1 MPERGDLDTFIGLD
15 VGTTNCKAVI
25 IDEEGRPL
33 AQASQEYCISH
44 PKARWAEQ
52 DALEVWQTVK
62 NVIKNVVFSS
72 GVTEITAVS
81 LSVQGDAVVAV
92 DRCLNPLRPVILGMD
107 YRSKPQSDRCAQVFG
122 GENLFRITGMPP
134 HPLNSLT
141 KILWIKEEEP
151 EIYEAAWKFMT
162 YADYILAKLGADP
175 VIDYTMAS
183 RTMAF
188 DLASRSWSDQI
199 LSKLGISKDLL
210 SSAVPSGQVVGRL
223 LDSLRHEFRITSEV
237 ALVTGGHDQTCAAL
251 GAGVTGERIGVDS
264 TGTAE
269 VLSTAFAQPRLG
281 EEMYRWFYPCYIY
294 VDSNLYFTFALNH
307 TGGIVLQW
315 FRDEFYEMEKKKAI
329 ELNTNAYDLI
339 VSQMPKDPTKL
350 FFFPHLNGTGTP
362 TCDLDA
368 KGSVL
373 GLSLETT
380 KGELAKAILEGLTFE
395 LRLNLDYLSQTK
407 VEIDEI
413 VAVGGGSRSEE
424 WLKLKANITGRPI
437 KTLKNIEAA
446 CFGAAILAAVGFGH
460 YGGLREAVSE
470 WVQYERTHEPT
481 QRLLEMYN
489 EKYSVYR
496 KLYDESRAIT
506 AQV

>member
-1 MPERGDLDTFIGLD
+1 M
-15 VGTTNCKAVI
+15 GTTNCKAVVI
-25 IDEEGRPL
+25 NEEGRPVG
-33 AQASQEYCISH
+33 QASQEYSISH
-44 PKARWAEQ
+44 PKTGWAEQ

-62 NVIKNVVFSS
+62 EVIKNAVFAS
-72 GVTEITAVS
+72 GVTEVDAIS

-92 DRCLNPLRPVILGMD
+92 DRRLNPLRPFILGMD
-107 YRSKPQSDRCAQVFG
+107 YRSKPQSDRCAEVFG
-122 GENLFRITGMPP
+122 GENLFRVTGMPP

-141 KILWIKEEEP
+141 KILWIKEQEP

-188 DLASRSWSDQI
+188 DLANRSWSDQI
-199 LSKLGISKDLL
+199 LGKLDISKDLL
-210 SSAVPSGQVVGRL
+210 SSAVPSGQVVGKL
-223 LDSLRHEFRITSEV
+223 LDSLRDEFHIASDV

-251 GAGVTGERIGVDS
+251 GAGVIGERIGVDS

-269 VLSTAFAQPRLG
+269 VLSTAFAEPRLG

-294 VDSNLYFTFALNH
+294 VDSDLYFTFALNH

-315 FRDEFYEMEKKKAI
+315 YRDEFCEVEKKRAS
-329 ELNTNAYDLI
+329 ELNISAYDLI
-339 VSQMPKDPTKL
+339 VSQMPKTPTKL

-362 TCDLDA
+362 TCDLNA
-368 KGSVL
+368 RGSVL

-395 LRLNLDYLSQTK
+395 LRLNLDYLSRAK
-407 VEIDEI
+407 IEIDEI

-437 KTLKNIEAA
+437 KTLKNKEAA
-446 CFGAAILAAVGFGH
+446 CFGAAMLAAVGSG
-460 YGGLREAVSE
+460 YYSELRQAVSE
-470 WVQYERTHEPT
+470 CVQYERTHEPT
-481 QRLLEMYN
+481 QHVLDMYN
-489 EKYSVYR
+489 EKYSIYR

-506 AQV
+506 AQI